1 MADNESAET
10 EGAHMGI
17 GAGIFLLVI
26 GGIAA
31 FGIKD
36 SWSAID
42 LTAIGYICMIVGVIA
57 IVIALVLARQH
68 ARTAHTETVE
78 HHETGSTP
86 PPVA

>member
-1 MADNESAET
+1 
-10 EGAHMGI
+10 MGI
-17 GAGIFLLVI
+17 GVGLFLLVI

-57 IVIALVLARQH
+57 LVIALVLTRQR

-78 HHETGSTP
+78 HRDAGSTP
-86 PPVA
+86 PPVV